1 MNRMTTVNAF
11 KMNEIVNLNGCRPS
25 TWDDIAGHTCCPYK
39 RLLFARQCNFFE
51 VDMFSVEKQESVLS
65 THGAV
70 SEGVEI
76 IWNPA
81 TYLFSDVCGVYR
93 IKPKKKTFSRQLAS
107 LRFLQARSNI
117 EDQPG
122 VTCRQKGSLARA
134 ISDPFEGKL
143 EPLGNI
149 AFTFFRIICNL

>member
-76 IWNPA
+76 I
-81 TYLFSDVCGVYR
+81 
-93 IKPKKKTFSRQLAS
+93 
-107 LRFLQARSNI
+107 
-117 EDQPG
+117 
-122 VTCRQKGSLARA
+122 
-134 ISDPFEGKL
+134 
-143 EPLGNI
+143 
-149 AFTFFRIICNL
+149 